1 MPSPFRTTAGSV
13 PVTLALLAALAGW
26 LPSARAADL
35 PSGIVLHVDAADHP
49 TGSVARLADRAAAGR
64 EFTQTEEGARPT
76 IVAVGETKVLRFDGI
91 DDHLRATGTGRSA
104 DSVTLFVV
112 AAPHANRGD
121 FRGLFASNAPGARDY
136 ESGLTVDLGPGPTR
150 ALDQINVE
158 GKGFGGARDLLASSA
173 PFGTLHLF
181 ETVIDSNAG
190 EIRLTVDGTPEGSR
204 PFESAT
210 LSLDEL
216 TLGARFY
223 TNGPGAQQVRG
234 SLEGDIAE
242 VLLFDRV
249 LSPEE
254 ATSVRAALTSK
265 HASLAA
271 ALPSTLDLAK
281 TGGSPLVLVADPP
294 AIQMLVPGFDVRE
307 IPVAL
312 ANVNNVRFRPDGS
325 LVTLGYGGDIH
336 LLRDTDGDGLE
347 DAATRIHH
355 NTGSLRGPIGL
366 LLTPPGYPHGDGM
379 FVASKGKVS
388 LFTDTDGDDHL
399 DNERVVATGWKEIT
413 QNVDATGLAMG
424 SDGSLYFALDVTDFS
439 NAFLL
444 DAEGNA
450 AYDVR
455 GERGTIQRI
464 TPDLSR
470 REAVCTGIRFPIA
483 MGFNDQGD
491 LFCTEQEGATWL
503 ANGNPFD
510 ELLHVR
516 LDGTAPRA
524 NITGMRHFGFPPR
537 HPRHNPG
544 VIDEPS
550 TFDYGPQHQST
561 CGMAFNPAISVGRPF
576 GPSWWAN
583 DAIVCGESRGKL
595 WRTKL
600 VKTPAGYVA
609 ASQLIACLQMLT
621 VDAAIA
627 PNGDLVVACHS
638 GPPDWGTGPAGIG
651 KLFRISMSRPQAP
664 RPVAAWAEGP
674 QEIRIAFDRPVDPAS
689 LSGVAEQSTVE
700 HGAFVRA
707 GDRFETLEPPYA
719 VVQAQKMLPRHMLR
733 VASASLTSDRRTVV
747 LGTTPIRHRTHLAVS
762 LPFAT
767 GTVPEAAGD
776 ASGAIPQHPR
786 IDVDLDTCGLRATW
800 VPMAGSTAAKEAP
813 SKVWEGWLPHADL
826 AVARRLTAGSAGH
839 EALWEAISSPGR
851 LELTTRVDLAQM
863 LRPAVQPGSTLDHEW
878 PPEQVTLT
886 ITADRAFDL
895 SAISAGVPI
904 DVIIAQ
910 DRSGA
915 VTATFT
921 PPTGVVE
928 PVDVRLGLATGS
940 GPPPRLSLSFH
951 TDEDGTARPLPLH
964 RFVLPWATEASE
976 GKEAQAGPRRIAE
989 LEGGSWGRG
998 RRIFLSEAAGCSK
1011 CHAVGGGGTGIGPDL
1026 GNLVHRDLASVT
1038 RDIRHPSFAINPD
1051 FTTHVVHLDD
1061 GRVLTGILQT
1071 REGRLWLGDGEGK
1084 WTELD
1089 RNAVDLLE
1097 PAPVS
1102 IMPEGILDKLPADQS
1117 RDLLTYLLTPAPS
1130 MPLDSPLDAPPVR
1143 SRAEVT
1149 AVLEGS
1155 VPVTSPKPLRIVLV
1169 DGEKD
1174 HGPGEHDYPAWK
1186 ERWVQLLAAA
1196 ENVTVTAV
1204 REFPSD
1210 DDLASADTIVFFQRG
1225 SFADRRP
1232 AAMDAFLKRGGGAV
1246 YIHWAVDGRDRA
1258 VEFSRRIG
1266 LAALGGSIGFRH
1278 GPVDLTMH
1286 HRDHP
1291 ILRNFES
1298 LSLHDESYWKLS
1310 GNPTDVTILA
1320 TSDEEG
1326 MATPQVWVKE
1336 QGKGRVFVSIP
1347 GHYSWTFDDPLFRI
1361 LLLRGI
1367 AWAAHEPVDRF
1378 NELVTPGARM
1388 SR

>member
-1 MPSPFRTTAGSV
+1 MPSRFRTAAGRAT
-13 PVTLALLAALAGW
+13 VTLALLSALAGW
-26 LPSARAADL
+26 PPVARPAEL
-35 PSGIVLHVDAADHP
+35 PSGIVVHVDATDHP
-49 TGSVARLADRAAAGR
+49 TGPVAHLADRAAAGR
-64 EFTQTEEGARPT
+64 GFSQTEEGARPT
-76 IVAVGETKVLRFDGI
+76 AVAVGDARILRFDGV
-91 DDHLRATGTGRSA
+91 DDHLRVIGTGMKAESL
-104 DSVTLFVV
+104 TLFII
-112 AAPHANRGD
+112 AAPHANPGD
-121 FRGLFASNAPGARDY
+121 FRGLFAANAPGARDY

-150 ALDQINVE
+150 GLEQINVE
-158 GKGFGGARDLLASSA
+158 GKGFGGARDLLASPA
-173 PFGTLHLF
+173 TFGTLHCF
-181 ETVIDSNAG
+181 EALVDDRAK
-190 EIRLTVDGTPEGSR
+190 EIRLIVDGKPEGTR
-204 PFESAT
+204 PFEGGT

-223 TNGPGAQQVRG
+223 TNGPGGQQVRG
-234 SLEGDIAE
+234 SLKGDIAE
-242 VLLFDRV
+242 FLLFDRV
-249 LSPEE
+249 LTGDE
-254 ATSVRAALTSK
+254 AAAVRATLTAK
-265 HASLAA
+265 HAALAA
-271 ALPSTLDLAK
+271 ALPGTLDLAISAG
-281 TGGSPLVLVADPP
+281 TPLELVADPP
-294 AIQMLVPGFDVRE
+294 AIQMLVPGFTVRE
-307 IPVAL
+307 IPVTL
-312 ANVNNVRFRPDGS
+312 ANVNNVRFRPDGT

-347 DAATRIHH
+347 DSASRWYH

-388 LFTDTDGDDHL
+388 LFLDRDGDDAA
-399 DNERVVATGWKEIT
+399 DDERVIATGWKEIT
-413 QNVDATGLAMG
+413 QNVDATGLTMG
-424 SDGSLYFALDVTDFS
+424 SDGSVYFALDVTDFS
-439 NAFLL
+439 NAYLL

-464 TPDLSR
+464 TPDLSH

-483 MGFNDQGD
+483 LGFNDQGD

-550 TFDYGPQHQST
+550 TFDFGPQHQST
-561 CGMAFNPAISVGRPF
+561 CGMVFNPAVPAGKPF
-576 GPSWWAN
+576 GPAWWAN

-595 WRTKL
+595 WRTTL

-609 ASQLIACLQMLT
+609 ASQLFACLQMLT
-621 VDAAIA
+621 VDACVA

-638 GPPDWGTGPAGIG
+638 GPPDWGTGPAGSG
-651 KLFRISMSRPQAP
+651 KLYRISMSRPRAP

-674 QEIRIAFDRPVDPAS
+674 QEIRIAFDRQVDPAS
-689 LSGVAEQSTVE
+689 LSGLADQSVVE

-719 VVQAQKMLPRHMLR
+719 VVQTQKMLPRHTLR

-747 LGTTPIRHRTHLAVS
+747 LGTTPIPHRTHLAVS
-762 LPFAT
+762 LPFA
-767 GTVPEAAGD
+767 AGPD
-776 ASGAIPQHPR
+776 SEVVDDTSGAIAQHPR

-800 VPMAGSTAAKEAP
+800 VPTAGSPTDKHAAPNA
-813 SKVWEGWLPHADL
+813 WDGWLPHADL
-826 AVARRLTAGSAGH
+826 KVARRLTAGSAGH
-839 EALWEAISSPGR
+839 EALWEAVSLPGR
-851 LELTTRVDLAQM
+851 LELATRVDLAQM
-863 LRPAVQPGSTLDHEW
+863 LRPAVQPGGTLDHEW
-878 PPEQVTLT
+878 PTEQVTLT

-895 SAISAGVPI
+895 SAVAAGVTL
-904 DVIIAQ
+904 DVTTAL
-910 DRSGA
+910 DRSGD
-915 VTATFT
+915 VTASFT
-921 PPTGVVE
+921 LAGVVAL
-928 PVDVRLGLATGS
+928 VDVRLGLATAG
-940 GPPPRLSLSFH
+940 GPPPRLSIAFH
-951 TDEDGTARPLPLH
+951 TDEDGTSRPIPLH
-964 RFVLPWATEASE
+964 RFVLPWATEATV
-976 GKEAQAGPRRIAE
+976 GGEAQTSPRRIAE

-998 RRIFLSEAAGCSK
+998 RRVFLSEAAGCSK
-1011 CHAVGGGGTGIGPDL
+1011 CHTVGGGGQGIGPDL

-1051 FTTHVVHLDD
+1051 FTTHVVHLED

-1071 REGRLWLGDGEGK
+1071 REGKLWLGDGEGK

-1089 RNAVDLLE
+1089 RRAVDLLE

-1102 IMPEGILDKLPADQS
+1102 IMPEGILDKLPADQT

-1130 MPLDSPLDAPPVR
+1130 MPLDAPLDAPPVR
-1143 SRAEVT
+1143 TPAEVVAALAGSET
-1149 AVLEGS
+1149 LE
-1155 VPVTSPKPLRIVLV
+1155 SPRPLRVVLI
-1169 DGEKD
+1169 DGQKD
-1174 HGPGEHDYPAWK
+1174 HGPGEHDYPAWR
-1186 ERWVQLLAAA
+1186 ERWIQLLAAA
-1196 ENVTVTAV
+1196 ENVEVVAA

-1210 DDLASADTIVFFQRG
+1210 EDLATADAIVFFQRG

-1232 AAMDAFLKRGGGAV
+1232 AAMDAFLERGGGAV
-1246 YIHWAVDGRDRA
+1246 YIHWAVDGRERA
-1258 VEFSRRIG
+1258 AEFSKRIG

-1278 GPVDLTMH
+1278 GPLDLTMH
-1286 HRDHP
+1286 HREHP
-1291 ILRNFES
+1291 ILRNFQS
-1298 LSLHDESYWKLS
+1298 LSLHDESYWRLT
-1310 GNPTDVTILA
+1310 GDPAGVTVLA

-1326 MATPQVWVKE
+1326 RATPQVWVKE

-1378 NELVTPGARM
+1378 NDLVTPGARM